1 MPASLMRWRRPLVRL
16 GVVLGGLSVIFP
28 LVAGLGA
35 MERPPRW
42 IGVLD
47 VVFALAWVVV
57 MMLIVGLAQ
66 NQIDI
71 RAKETSYQI
80 YRLLAHLLLVLLA
93 AFFMVGDRI
102 NWNVL
107 LPGLAWRLWWLV
119 YTLPA
124 TLALWRSH
132 A

>member
-1 MPASLMRWRRPLVRL
+1 MPTSLTRWGRPLVRC

-35 MERPPRW
+35 MERPLRW

-47 VVFALAWVVV
+47 VVFALAWVMV

-124 TLALWRSH
+124 TLAVWRIH
-132 A
+132 V